1 MRLNIVAAISIAA
14 GTPLGV
20 HGNDD
25 DDDDVDDDDDDD
37 DDVLG
42 DDVDDDDVNVN
53 RRIIISFRSCSF
65 LNWQL
70 RLTFYSFCYN
80 QILPSPELY
89 EKFPWRLFHTK
100 KTKLRTLTTCQ

>member
-25 DDDDVDDDDDDD
+25 DDVDD

-70 RLTFYSFCYN
+70 
-80 QILPSPELY
+80 E
-89 EKFPWRLFHTK
+89 
-100 KTKLRTLTTCQ
+100 

>member
-1 MRLNIVAAISIAA
+1 MRLNFVAAISIAA

-25 DDDDVDDDDDDD
+25 DDDIDYDVDDDDN

-42 DDVDDDDVNVN
+42 DDVDNDDVNVN
-53 RRIIISFRSCSF
+53 RSISISFRSCSF

-70 RLTFYSFCYN
+70 
-80 QILPSPELY
+80 E
-89 EKFPWRLFHTK
+89 
-100 KTKLRTLTTCQ
+100 